1 MIDWRRVAAEK
12 RAVLVP
18 MAVVALVNL
27 AAYVFLIYPLATR
40 AGSVEARA
48 RTATANLNRA
58 TAEFN
63 AAQALKTGRERAD
76 TQLAKFYD
84 RDPAAGPGRRAP
96 HHVSAPGTAGRG
108 GEPRLR
114 AAQRDHQPRARER
127 ARADG
132 HDDGAERRLPECA
145 TVPAH
150 AQTSPEFVVIEE
162 VSLAQGEQDAPLT
175 LTLNL
180 ATYFRSRP

>member
-63 AAQALKTGRERAD
+63 AAQGLKTGRERAD
-76 TQLAKFYD
+76 AQLAKFYD
-84 RDPAAGPGRRAP
+84 QILPQDQAGARRI
-96 HHVSAPGTAGRG
+96 TYL
-108 GEPRLR
+108 RLAR
-114 AAQRDHQPRARER
+114 LAEEANLDFERRSVTTNRER
-127 ARADG
+127 ESVL
-132 HDDGAERRLPECA
+132 ERMDMTMVLSGDYRNVRQFLHMLE
-145 TVPAH
+145 
-150 AQTSPEFVVIEE
+150 TSPEFVVIEE